1 MPPPGHWLG
10 FPRSPMPAPTPRL
23 GGARERS
30 SGPTERIKARLLST
44 WDQAV
49 LGWGCVCVLGGSLCP
64 RPPDEGEPRAGFR
77 RVPFQLS
84 GAGGGGVEAVTQCR
98 GA

>member
-49 LGWGCVCVLGGSLCP
+49 LGWGCVCVCWGARSAPDPPAKESPGQASGGSP
-64 RPPDEGEPRAGFR
+64 SSSPGRGEGGWRP
-77 RVPFQLS
+77 
-84 GAGGGGVEAVTQCR
+84 
-98 GA
+98 